1 MWGLEN
7 FGDGRKIT
15 MKYSTPEL
23 RFLGSL
29 AGLTLGNN
37 GSCLDGASRNN
48 IQLGGGFEDGGGD
61 NKDGNCGPSD

>member
-1 MWGLEN
+1 
-7 FGDGRKIT
+7 

-29 AGLTLGNN
+29 AGLTLGMN
-37 GSCLDGASRNN
+37 GSCLDGNSRNN
-48 IQLGGGFEDGGGD
+48 VQNGGGFEDGGGD